1 MSHTL
6 KFVASPELI
15 PRLVGKG
22 GISLKCFVYDP
33 SWEKYKALSHEVRG
47 KEGLSDDL
55 LKRYYDASR
64 GDRIRLLRVQ
74 LEAVD
79 ETIEATIICESTILM
94 KFAIHHLKIHFEKTQ
109 KPRSS
114 SYTLYA
120 TYPKEK
126 IGILVGK
133 RGSRIKANVEKASQK
148 MPENKRPIFEKAWV
162 SVDGCDKNHATV
174 KTDVAKSPYK
184 MFLGWEPE
192 ESDEEE
198 SEMIE
203 VRVSAKA
210 SKDDTLEFIGYLS
223 EILDEIIQEVNTKQ
237 QKASEDALA
246 LLNDLEGLGDDM
258 DDMSEGYSPE
268 SP

>member
-22 GISLKCFVYDP
+22 GISLRRFVYAP
-33 SWEKYKALSHEVRG
+33 SWEKYKALSHEVRR
-47 KEGLSDDL
+47 KEDLSDDF
-55 LKRYYDASR
+55 K
-64 GDRIRLLRVQ
+64 LRVQ
-74 LEAVD
+74 LEAVE
-79 ETIEATIICESTILM
+79 ETIEATITCESTILM
-94 KFAIHHLKIHFEKTQ
+94 KFAIHHLKIHLSKTQ

-120 TYPKEK
+120 AYPKDK

-133 RGSRIKANVEKASQK
+133 RGSRIKENVEKASQK
-148 MPENKRPIFEKAWV
+148 MPESKQSIFEKAWV
-162 SVDGCDKNHATV
+162 SVDGCGKKYAMIQ
-174 KTDVAKSPYK
+174 TDVAKSPYK
-184 MFLGWEPE
+184 MFLGWKP
-192 ESDEEE
+192 DEEE

-210 SKDDTLEFIGYLS
+210 SKEDTLEFIGYLS
-223 EILDEIIQEVNTKQ
+223 EILDEIIHDVNSKQ
-237 QKASEDALA
+237 QQASEDALA
-246 LLNDLEGLGDDM
+246 LLNDLEGLGDDIDDI

>member
-15 PRLVGKG
+15 PRLIGKG
-22 GISLKCFVYDP
+22 GISLRRFVYAP

-55 LKRYYDASR
+55 K
-64 GDRIRLLRVQ
+64 LRVQ
-74 LEAVD
+74 LEAV
-79 ETIEATIICESTILM
+79 EGTIEATITSESTILM
-94 KFAIHHLKIHFEKTQ
+94 KFAIHHLKIHFAKTQ

-133 RGSRIKANVEKASQK
+133 RGSRIKASVEKASQK
-148 MPENKRPIFEKAWV
+148 MPENKRLIFEKAWV
-162 SVDGCDKNHATV
+162 SVDGCDKNHTTV

-184 MFLGWEPE
+184 MFLGWEP
-192 ESDEEE
+192 DEED

-223 EILDEIIQEVNTKQ
+223 EILDEIIQEVNSKQ
-237 QKASEDALA
+237 QQASEDALA

-258 DDMSEGYSPE
+258 IDMDDMSEGYSPE

>member
-1 MSHTL
+1 M
-6 KFVASPELI
+6 
-15 PRLVGKG
+15 
-22 GISLKCFVYDP
+22 
-33 SWEKYKALSHEVRG
+33 
-47 KEGLSDDL
+47 
-55 LKRYYDASR
+55 
-64 GDRIRLLRVQ
+64 
-74 LEAVD
+74 
-79 ETIEATIICESTILM
+79 
-94 KFAIHHLKIHFEKTQ
+94 
-109 KPRSS
+109 
-114 SYTLYA
+114 
-120 TYPKEK
+120 
-126 IGILVGK
+126 GK

-192 ESDEEE
+192 EGD

-210 SKDDTLEFIGYLS
+210 SKEDTLEFIGYLS
-223 EILDEIIQEVNTKQ
+223 EILDEIIQDVNSKQ
-237 QKASEDALA
+237 QRASEDALA

-258 DDMSEGYSPE
+258 IDMDDMSEGYSPE